1 MLRQLLHRGLKTCF
15 YRLGFFIG
23 NHPVFFASAPV
34 LLAILFGASFSRYR
48 VQDNMEYLFA
58 PRHSLAKIERTLVN
72 SLFPVNQSKH
82 LLYSDLQSPGPYGRV
97 IITAPGAGRGRGGG
111 NLLDLQ
117 HTRLILQLHSSVTR
131 IQVPMLGF
139 NYSFAHMCILKD
151 NKMCVLDDI
160 VHVLEELRAAWMQNH
175 TEIVISYPN
184 TYLKDG
190 RKVFIGHQLGGV
202 TLQNKDRVK
211 YARAM
216 QITYYLQTRNS
227 LNDLVAEKWE
237 STFCETVENFQKSN
251 KELELYPFTSSSLK
265 EDFQKSSQV
274 SEWYLVTSLL
284 VVWILAMLCCSMQ
297 DCVRNKPWLGLLG
310 LVTMALATLTSA
322 GIINLMGGKYNST
335 FLGIPFIILGH
346 GLYGMFE
353 MLSSWRETMEDQHV
367 KERIATVYAE
377 TMLPLTLTTAMYMVT
392 FGIGASPFTNIE
404 AVKEFCVNTCISVL
418 FNYLYLMAFYGSNMV
433 FTGYLENNYQH
444 SIFCR
449 KVPKPD
455 DLRGKPAWYRFIMM
469 SKFNEEATAPG
480 DTSTYENHFLLWFLK
495 QYYCDWITNTYV
507 KPFVVL
513 FYLIYISFALMGYLQ
528 VSEGLDLN
536 NVVATESRTVSYRI
550 AQQRYFSS
558 YSPVI
563 GFYIYEPIEYWNAS
577 VQEDLQEIMEGFVR
591 ISWFE
596 TYLNYLR
603 KLNVTASMSRNYFLN
618 TLRNSF
624 LKSPQYNQFLDD
636 IILVRKP
643 NNELEVVASR
653 VYLVAKT
660 AENTREEI
668 YDLLET
674 LRKLSLTY
682 KVKFMIFNPSFIYMD
697 RYASSVGAPLQ
708 NSCISALFVLFFT
721 AFLVAN
727 SLVNIWLILT
737 VASVEFGVI
746 GFMTLWEVELDC
758 ISVLCLI
765 YGVNYTID
773 NCAPFI
779 STFVLGKDLTRTK
792 WVKNALEL
800 HGVAILQSNICYLVG
815 IIPLTSVPS
824 NLICTLFRC
833 LFLIALFTFLHCFA
847 ILPVILTFVPPSKKW
862 AERKTPSSPEE
873 IECMEMVDLDGTRV
887 VDHIT
892 SV

>member
-1 MLRQLLHRGLKTCF
+1 
-15 YRLGFFIG
+15 
-23 NHPVFFASAPV
+23 
-34 LLAILFGASFSRYR
+34 
-48 VQDNMEYLFA
+48 
-58 PRHSLAKIERTLVN
+58 
-72 SLFPVNQSKH
+72 
-82 LLYSDLQSPGPYGRV
+82 
-97 IITAPGAGRGRGGG
+97 
-111 NLLDLQ
+111 
-117 HTRLILQLHSSVTR
+117 
-131 IQVPMLGF
+131 MLGF

-151 NKMCVLDDI
+151 NKMCALDDI
-160 VHVLEELRAAWMQNH
+160 VYVLEELRAAWTING
-175 TEIVISYPN
+175 TGIVINYPN

-190 RKVFIGHQLGGV
+190 QEVFIGHQLGGV
-202 TLQNKDRVK
+202 TLQNKNRVK
-211 YARAM
+211 SARAI

-237 STFCETVENFQKSN
+237 SAFCKTVENFQKSH
-251 KELELYPFTSSSLK
+251 KELKLYPFTSSSLK

-284 VVWILAMLCCSMQ
+284 VQALAWT
-297 DCVRNKPWLGLLG
+297 PWLSDNGTGHPHISRDHQLDGREVQLYLSGNTLYYISHSVNMVG
-310 LVTMALATLTSA
+310 LVQFLVNGKPLDA
-322 GIINLMGGKYNST
+322 G
-335 FLGIPFIILGH
+335 GH

-367 KERIATVYAE
+367 KERIANVYAD
-377 TMLPLTLTTAMYMVT
+377 TMLPITLTTAMYMVT

-418 FNYLYLMAFYGSNMV
+418 FNYLYLMAFYGSNLV

-444 SIFCR
+444 SLFCR

-455 DLRGKPAWYRFIMM
+455 DLQAKPAWYRFIMM
-469 SKFNEEATAPG
+469 SKFNEEAASPN
-480 DTSTYENHFLLWFLK
+480 DPSPYESQFLLWFLK

-513 FYLIYISFALMGYLQ
+513 FYLVYISFALMGYLQ
-528 VSEGLDLN
+528 ISEGLDLS
-536 NVVATESRTVSYRI
+536 NVVATESRTVSYSTV
-550 AQQRYFSS
+550 QQRYFSS

-577 VQEDLQEIMEGFVR
+577 VQEDLLEITGGFVR

-596 TYLNYLR
+596 TYLNYLKR
-603 KLNVTASMSRNYFLN
+603 LNVTSPVSRSYFLE

-624 LKSPQYNQFLDD
+624 LKTPQYSQFSDD
-636 IILVRKP
+636 IILVRKV

-653 VYLVAKT
+653 MYLVAKT

-708 NSCISALFVLFFT
+708 NSCISALFVLFFSG
-721 AFLVAN
+721 FLVVN
-727 SLVNIWLILT
+727 PLLNIWLSLT
-737 VASVEFGVI
+737 VASVEFGVA
-746 GFMTLWEVELDC
+746 GFMSLWDVELDC

-765 YGVNYTID
+765 YGINYTID
-773 NCAPFI
+773 NCAPFL

-792 WVKNALEL
+792 
-800 HGVAILQSNICYLVG
+800 
-815 IIPLTSVPS
+815 
-824 NLICTLFRC
+824 C

-847 ILPVILTFVPPSKKW
+847 ILPVVLTFVPPSKKQV
-862 AERKTPSSPEE
+862 ERKSPENHSE
-873 IECMEMVDLDGTRV
+873 VECMEMVDLDGTRV

-892 SV
+892 S

>member
-48 VQDNMEYLFA
+48 VEDNVEYLFA

-72 SLFPVNQSKH
+72 SLFPVNASKH
-82 LLYSDLQSPGPYGRV
+82 LLYSDLQSPGPYGR
-97 IITAPGAGRGRGGG
+97 IIVTGSPPAAG
-111 NLLDLQ
+111 NLLDTHHSQ
-117 HTRLILQLHSSVTR
+117 LILKLHSSVTR
-131 IQVPMLGF
+131 IQVPMMGF

-151 NKMCVLDDI
+151 DKMCALDDI
-160 VHVLEELRAAWMQNH
+160 VQVLEELRAARAMNR
-175 TEIVISYPN
+175 TGIIINYPN
-184 TYLKDG
+184 TYLRDG
-190 RKVFIGHQLGGV
+190 QEVFIGHQLGGV
-202 TLQNKDRVK
+202 MLQSKDRVK
-211 YARAM
+211 SARAV

-227 LNDLVAEKWE
+227 LSDLVAEKWE
-237 STFCETVENFQKSN
+237 SAFCETVESFQKSN
-251 KELELYPFTSSSLK
+251 KELKLYPFTSSTLR
-265 EDFQKSSQV
+265 EDFQKTSQV
-274 SEWYLVTSLL
+274 SEWYLITSL
-284 VVWILAMLCCSMQ
+284 VVVLILAVLCCSMQ
-297 DCVRNKPWLGLLG
+297 DCVRSKPWLGLLG
-310 LVTMALATLTSA
+310 LVTMGLAALTSA

-335 FLGIPFIILGH
+335 FLGIPFIVLGH

-353 MLSSWRETMEDQHV
+353 MLSSWRKTKEDQHV
-367 KERIATVYAE
+367 KERIATVYAD
-377 TMLPLTLTTAMYMVT
+377 TMLPITLTTAMYMVT

-404 AVKEFCVNTCISVL
+404 AVKVFCANTCISIF
-418 FNYLYLMAFYGSNMV
+418 FNYLYLMSFYGSNLV
-433 FTGYLENNYQH
+433 FTGYLEINYQH

-449 KVPKPD
+449 KVPKPE
-455 DLRGKPAWYRFIMM
+455 DLRGKPAWYRFFMM
-469 SKFNEEATAPG
+469 SRFSEEATDSAES
-480 DTSTYENHFLLWFLK
+480 STYENHFLLWFLK
-495 QYYCDWITNTYV
+495 HYYCDWITNTYV

-513 FYLIYISFALMGYLQ
+513 FYLVYISFALMGYLQ
-528 VSEGLDLN
+528 VSEGLDLS
-536 NVVATESRTVSYRI
+536 NVVASQSRTVSYTTV
-550 AQQRYFSS
+550 QQKYFSN

-577 VQEDLQEIMEGFVR
+577 VQEDLLEITEGFVR

-603 KLNVTASMSRNYFLN
+603 KQNVTTSVSKKYFIE

-624 LKSPQYNQFLDD
+624 LKTPQYSHFSDD
-636 IILVRKP
+636 IIFVEKS
-643 NNELEVVASR
+643 NNEMEVVASR
-653 VYLVAKT
+653 MYLVAKT

-697 RYASSVGAPLQ
+697 RYASSIGAPLQ
-708 NSCISALFVLFFT
+708 NSCISALFVLFFS

-727 SLVNIWLILT
+727 SLVNVWVTLT
-737 VASVEFGVI
+737 VVSVEFGVI
-746 GFMTLWEVELDC
+746 GFMTLWKVELDC

-765 YGVNYTID
+765 YGINYTID

-779 STFVLGKDLTRTK
+779 STFVLGKEFTRTK

-800 HGVAILQSNICYLVG
+800 HGVAILQSNFCYTIG
-815 IIPLTSVPS
+815 MIPLTAVPS

-833 LFLIALFTFLHCFA
+833 FFLIAFFTFLHCFA
-847 ILPVILTFVPPSKKW
+847 ILPVILTFVPPSKKKRT
-862 AERKTPSSPEE
+862 ERKSNENHEE
-873 IECMEMVDLDGTRV
+873 IECMEMVDLDSTRV
-887 VDHIT
+887 VDQIT

>member
-97 IITAPGAGRGRGGG
+97 IITAPGAGRGRSGG

-160 VHVLEELRAAWMQNH
+160 VHVLEELRAAWMQNG

-251 KELELYPFTSSSLK
+251 KELKLYPFTSSSLK

-284 VVWILAMLCCSMQ
+284 VVWILTMLCCSMQ

-455 DLRGKPAWYRFIMM
+455 NLQGKPAWYRFIMM
-469 SKFNEEATAPG
+469 SKINGEATAPS

-495 QYYCDWITNTYV
+495 HYYCDWITNTYV

-596 TYLNYLR
+596 TYLNYLKKR
-603 KLNVTASMSRNYFLN
+603 NVTASMSRNYFLE

-624 LKSPQYNQFLDD
+624 LKSPQYTQFLDD

-674 LRKLSLTY
+674 LRKLSLMY

-708 NSCISALFVLFFT
+708 NSFISALFVLFFT

-847 ILPVILTFVPPSKKW
+847 ILPVILTFVPPSKKC
-862 AERKTPSSPEE
+862 AERKSPSSLEE
-873 IECMEMVDLDGTRV
+873 IVCMEMVDLDGTQV